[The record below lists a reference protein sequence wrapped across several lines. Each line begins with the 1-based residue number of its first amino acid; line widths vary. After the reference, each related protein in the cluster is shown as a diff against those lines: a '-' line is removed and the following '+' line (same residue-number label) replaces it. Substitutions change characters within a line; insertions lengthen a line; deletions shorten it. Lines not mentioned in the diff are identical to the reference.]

1 MPRPVKKAV
10 LPVAGLGTRFLP
22 ATKALPKEMIPVVD
36 RPVIQYAVDEAKAAG
51 IEEFVFVTSR
61 GKTPLEDHFDQ
72 HYELYDTL
80 TKRGKDKE
88 LDEARSVELPAG
100 QCAFVRQAEPLGLGH
115 AVWCARSVIGH
126 EPFAVLLPDEIFL
139 AEPSV
144 LTQMVRSYERLG
156 GNILAVREVDPSL
169 TKRYGILDVGADD
182 GAVAEVTGMVEKP
195 EPADAPSNLS
205 IVGRYILQPEV
216 FGHLDRFETGAGGE
230 IQLTYA
236 IKALVG
242 AQPVHGVRFA
252 GDRHD
257 CGDKAGFV
265 VANVAAALRRED
277 MSERVRDAV
286 RALLDGA

>member
-1 MPRPVKKAV
+1 MPRPIKKAV

-80 TKRGKDKE
+80 TKRGKTKE
-88 LDEARSVELPAG
+88 LEEARGVELPAG
-100 QCAFVRQAEPLGLGH
+100 RCAFVRQAEPLGLGH
-115 AVWCARSVIGH
+115 AVWCARAVIGD

-139 AEPSV
+139 ADPPV
-144 LTQMVRSYERLG
+144 LAQMVAAYERLD
-156 GNILAVREVDPSL
+156 GNVLAVREVDPAL
-169 TKRYGILDVGADD
+169 TKRYGILGVASDD
-182 GAVAEVTGMVEKP
+182 GKVAEVNGMVEKP
-195 EPADAPSNLS
+195 EPDDAPSNLS

-216 FGHLDRFETGAGGE
+216 FGALDRFETGAGGE
-230 IQLTYA
+230 IQLTDA
-236 IKALVG
+236 IKALIG
-242 AQPVHGVRFA
+242 TQPVHGVRFE

-265 VANVAAALRRED
+265 IANVAAALRRDD
-277 MSERVRDAV
+277 MGDRVREAV
-286 RALLDGA
+286 KALVDGG